1 MPTQW
6 DLKALRARTKDAKR
20 RTLHEAGSPNR
31 EEIDLYGRFLA
42 QAFPGRKPPLNK
54 RVVVLGMTPGLR
66 LLAHRLGCEVVCVDN
81 NAASIKYFPDWNPP
95 ESRQTERVVQAD
107 WMDLSRVLGGPAD
120 AIVGDG
126 VFGNVLS
133 VEHHRALLEV
143 LKDSVP
149 EDGVLIFRKIL
160 IPRSFSIHENEAER
174 LLEKFRTGGLT
185 EAEFGFAMRIW
196 GSFHHAYDPKTFL
209 LDNGLV
215 FERYETWLDEGV
227 LSHDEHRVIERYYF
241 GGLNL
246 VPAQDLW
253 ESLLAEAGLRF
264 RCGSLKGKSWYRYYP
279 VYCCR
284 VGQAK
289 QASGDA
295 EGPSKGHA
303 P

>member
-1 MPTQW
+1 MATQW
-6 DLKALRARTKDAKR
+6 DLKALRARTKDAGK

-31 EEIDLYGRFLA
+31 EEIDLYGKFLLE
-42 QAFPGRKPPLNK
+42 AFPGRKPPLDK

-81 NAASIKYFPDWNPP
+81 NPAVIEFFRDWTPP
-95 ESRQTERVVQAD
+95 ESRHRERVVQAD
-107 WMDLSRVLGGPAD
+107 WMDLSNVLGGRAD
-120 AIVGDG
+120 AILGDG
-126 VFGNVLS
+126 AFAQVPSL
-133 VEHHRALLEV
+133 EYHKALLGA
-143 LKDSVP
+143 LKAAVR

-160 IPRSFSIHENEAER
+160 IPRSFPFRENEAER
-174 LLEKFRTGGLT
+174 LLEKFRAGCLT
-185 EAEFGFAMRIW
+185 EAEFGLAMRIW
-196 GSFHHAYDPKTFL
+196 GRFRHAYDPKTFL

-215 FERYETWLDEGV
+215 FERYETWRDEGV
-227 LSHDEHRVIERYYF
+227 LSQHEHGIIRRYYF
-241 GGLNL
+241 AGRNL
-246 VPAQDLW
+246 IPAQDVW

-284 VGQAK
+284 VGQADR
-289 QASGDA
+289 ASGGA

>member
-1 MPTQW
+1 MAVDW
-6 DLKALRARTKDAKR
+6 DLKALRARTRDAKR

-31 EEIDLYGRFLA
+31 EEIDLYGRFLLE
-42 QAFPGRKPPLNK
+42 AFPGRKPPLDK
-54 RVVVLGMTPGLR
+54 RVVVLGMTPALR

-81 NAASIKYFPDWNPP
+81 NAASIEYFRDWNPP
-95 ESRQTERVVQAD
+95 ESSETERIVQAD
-107 WMDLSRVLGGPAD
+107 WLDLARVLGGRAD
-120 AIVGDG
+120 AILGDG

-133 VEHHRALLEV
+133 VEDHQALLRV

-160 IPRSFSIHENEAER
+160 IPRSFSVQENEAER

-227 LSHDEHRVIERYYF
+227 LSRDEHRVIERYYF
-241 GGLNL
+241 AGLNL

-253 ESLLAEAGLRF
+253 ESLLAEAGFRF
-264 RCGSLKGKSWYRYYP
+264 RCEPLKGKSWYRYYP

-284 VGQAK
+284 VGQTK
-289 QASGDA
+289 QASGGA
-295 EGPSKGHA
+295 EGPSRGHT